1 MDALF
6 ESWLGGERG
15 LEIIGFLVDVS
26 LRASVLCLIAGA
38 VSIGLRRS
46 SAYARK
52 MIWMFALLGLVML
65 PPLVLLNP
73 VWNVPLIP
81 AVDQWSEAL
90 TVLGAKSLDTGLAG
104 ETASGAGSA
113 GVEGSGRAV
122 SAFPVLPRWSTLLF
136 LVWATGSLAVAGW
149 YLLSMLY
156 VRRLMREAEPA
167 DPSWSE
173 IGSVIEKRLG
183 MPVHV
188 PIYMSKLS
196 GSAMTA
202 GIIRSVVI
210 LPHDAGG
217 WPVSRRRLVLSHE
230 LAHVKRRDV
239 LIEVFVAFAL
249 ILHWFNPLAWIAAS
263 RLRIERERDCDNA
276 VLNGGEKPSEYAS
289 LLLDIAAD
297 LAGARRPVWQLSTI
311 SQNSSL
317 KDRLLCILNPKVNRS
332 TGDRR
337 CAMKAV
343 ALILA
348 VIVPLSLFGVWE
360 TKAQEKKP
368 DKAKQEKLEK
378 KKKEKGDAV
387 KEINAK
393 WAEIEAKEGSAA
405 AAVAAAIDEDGVKAG
420 KKAYTALKEK
430 EGYYF
435 DEKEFNLLGYKYL
448 YNGDKEKALGVFKM
462 NIDAYPDSWNVY
474 DSCGEAFA
482 HMGKMEKA
490 KECYKKSL
498 ELNPDNE
505 NGKKMLEK
513 IDKKEQM
520 KEEKVKKKKK
530 EE

>member
-6 ESWLGGERG
+6 GSWIGGERG
-15 LEIIGFLVDVS
+15 LEIVRFLVDVS
-26 LRASVLCLIAGA
+26 LRASALCLIAGI

-52 MIWMFALLGLVML
+52 MIWFFALIGLVLL

-81 AVDQWSEAL
+81 EIDQWGRAL
-90 TVLGAKSLDTGLAG
+90 AVLGTKAVDTGLAG
-104 ETASGAGSA
+104 EAASGAGS
-113 GVEGSGRAV
+113 GGTGSDGSAV
-122 SAFPVLPRWSTLLF
+122 SAFPVLPRWSMLLF
-136 LVWATGSLAVAGW
+136 LVWAAGAAAVAGW

-156 VRRLMREAEPA
+156 VRRLLKEAEPV
-167 DPSWSE
+167 DRSWTD
-173 IGSVIEKRLG
+173 IAFMIERRLG
-183 MPVHV
+183 MQADV
-188 PIYMSKLS
+188 PIYRSRLS

-202 GIIRSVVI
+202 GVIRPVVI
-210 LPHDAGG
+210 LPHDAGS
-217 WPVSRRRLVLSHE
+217 WPVVRRRLVLSHE
-230 LAHVKRRDV
+230 LAHVRRRDV
-239 LIEVFVAFAL
+239 LIEVFVSFAL
-249 ILHWFNPLAWIAAS
+249 ILHWFNPFVWIAAS

-276 VLNGGEKPSEYAS
+276 VLNSGEKASEYAS

-297 LAGARRPVWQLSTI
+297 LAVARKPVWQLSTI

-332 TGDRR
+332 TGNRR

-360 TKAQEKKP
+360 TRADEKKP
-368 DKAKQEKLEK
+368 SKQEEK
-378 KKKEKGDAV
+378 VKKEKKVDATKKV
-387 KEINAK
+387 EAA

-405 AAVAAAIDEDGVKAG
+405 AAVAAAIDEDGIKAG
-420 KKAYTALKEK
+420 KHMCQDLKK
-430 EGYYF
+430 KDKYYF

-474 DSCGEAFA
+474 DSCGEAYA
-482 HMGKMEKA
+482 HAGKYDKA
-490 KECYKKSL
+490 KKYYKKSL
-498 ELNPDNE
+498 ELNPENE
-505 NGKKMLEK
+505 NGKKMLQK
-513 IDKKEQM
+513 LAQKEQM
-520 KEEKVKKKKK
+520 KKEKAK
-530 EE
+530 E